1 MECLPPHSV
10 QWSSRVLESVFDHLV
25 WVDFSFGGRHGAG
38 AVAAEEV
45 DRRSGRLI
53 VAVGERLDICSEIN
67 SLFIPGYTMS
77 S

>member
-1 MECLPPHSV
+1 MLLH
-10 QWSSRVLESVFDHLV
+10 FV
-25 WVDFSFGGRHGAG
+25 WVPFSFGGSEVTEGAG
-38 AVAAEEV
+38 AAEAVV

-53 VAVGERLDICSEIN
+53 VAVGERLDNCSEIN